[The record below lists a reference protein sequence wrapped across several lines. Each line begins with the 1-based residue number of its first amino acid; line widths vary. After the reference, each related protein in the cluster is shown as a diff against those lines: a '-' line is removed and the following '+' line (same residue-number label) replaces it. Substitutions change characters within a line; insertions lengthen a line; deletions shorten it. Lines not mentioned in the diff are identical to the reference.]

1 MSEYAITRGDI
12 FGGLTAGVVALPLC
26 LAFGVASGLGAAS
39 GLYGGIILGI
49 VASLVGGT
57 AVQVSGPTAPM
68 TLISAGVVAANTL
81 PTGEVKFSNVFAVFV
96 LAGALQALF
105 GISRL

>member
-1 MSEYAITRGDI
+1 MNATRGNDEKRLAGGFRMSQYAITRGDI

-26 LAFGVASGLGAAS
+26 LAFGVASGLGPAA

-49 VASLVGGT
+49 AASLLGGT
-57 AVQVSGPTAPM
+57 PVQVSGPTAPM

-81 PTGEVKFSNVFAVFV
+81 QTGK
-96 LAGALQALF
+96 
-105 GISRL
+105 